1 MTKDNV
7 TQPNKISQEERQDLE
22 LGSRRRLF
30 LLIKAKGVKDGK
42 VSRIK
47 NTR

>member
-1 MTKDNV
+1 MAKDNV
-7 TQPNKISQEERQDLE
+7 TQPNKISQEERQDL
-22 LGSRRRLF
+22 GIRLSAAF
-30 LLIKAKGVKDGK
+30 LFTEAKGVKDGK